1 MRLSVSILLE
11 NVRVGAPSTALDHV
25 TLSNVVNKDQ
35 VISWSLTLIV
45 QNENLPHFCYL
56 KREFQ
61 NISAI
66 KVVKMKI
73 HRTLSTSGATGTLS
87 CC

>member
-1 MRLSVSILLE
+1 MRLSVLIVLE
-11 NVRVGAPSTALDHV
+11 NTYVGAASTALDHV

-45 QNENLPHFCYL
+45 QNENLTNFCYL

-61 NISAI
+61 NTSAI
-66 KVVKMKI
+66 K
-73 HRTLSTSGATGTLS
+73 
-87 CC
+87 

>member
-1 MRLSVSILLE
+1 MRLSVWILLE
-11 NVRVGAPSTALDHV
+11 NVHVGAASTALDHV
-25 TLSNVVNKDQ
+25 TLPNVVNKDQ

-45 QNENLPHFCYL
+45 QNENLTNFCYL

-73 HRTLSTSGATGTLS
+73 HRTLLTSGATGILL